1 MYITVLPML
10 EEFYSPAVLLK
21 YGTVYPHTASQV
33 CCGNTQSNTR
43 DVTPLFTRVFVLHV
57 CIFGRVEV

>member
-1 MYITVLPML
+1 MRVRSIRD
-10 EEFYSPAVLLK
+10 K
-21 YGTVYPHTASQV
+21 YTASQV